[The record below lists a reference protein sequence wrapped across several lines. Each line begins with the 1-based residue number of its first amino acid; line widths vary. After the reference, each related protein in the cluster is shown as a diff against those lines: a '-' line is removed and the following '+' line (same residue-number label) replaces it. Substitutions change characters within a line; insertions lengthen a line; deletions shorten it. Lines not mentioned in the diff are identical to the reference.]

1 MMCFEQRAGKLRA
14 TIQIPCRTTKC
25 EGRKERLVDIK
36 IRKEHSSM
44 SHYTEEEQAR
54 LVALP
59 TAILMAAL
67 VMSEAEPMKTLL
79 DVIDQLDFVQ
89 EVKQAYPDNLLIQGT
104 FADTENSQRVL
115 HLSSFS
121 DKEAVWHEL
130 RLYIEEVGALLGVDT
145 EASEFRAFLATLV
158 KKLAKDVGKGLFGND
173 PLIVKDLREYL
184 KTLEQQF
191 SLYYD
196 LANER
201 EKYTGGG
208 KTSI

>member
-1 MMCFEQRAGKLRA
+1 
-14 TIQIPCRTTKC
+14 
-25 EGRKERLVDIK
+25 
-36 IRKEHSSM
+36 M

-59 TAILMAAL
+59 TAILMAVL
-67 VMSEAEPMKTLL
+67 VMSEADPMNTLR

-89 EVKQAYPDNLLIQGT
+89 EVKQAYPDNVLIQGT
-104 FADTENSQRVL
+104 FADTEISLHAL

-121 DKEAVWHEL
+121 DKEAVWREL

-145 EASEFRAFLATLV
+145 ECREFRAFLAALV

-173 PLIVKDLREYL
+173 PLMVKAQREYL

-191 SLYYD
+191 SQVSSHAIDDTL
-196 LANER
+196 L
-201 EKYTGGG
+201 
-208 KTSI
+208 